1 VIGANRI
8 FIGAVEEDS
17 SGYPDCRKEFY
28 AAFNQM
34 IKLGTKPTTDIQ
46 IITPVIEMKKSAI
59 VKLGLELNAPFELS
73 WSCYQENEVACG
85 VCDSCAL
92 RLRAFQ
98 EVGIEDPIPY
108 AVRPMY
114 Q

>member
-1 VIGANRI
+1 MLNFG
-8 FIGAVEEDS
+8 S
-17 SGYPDCRKEFY
+17 
-28 AAFNQM
+28 
-34 IKLGTKPTTDIQ
+34 KPTPDIP

-59 VKLGLELNAPFELS
+59 VKLGFELNAPFELS
-73 WSCYQENEVACG
+73 WSCYQENDVACG

-108 AVRPMY
+108 AVRPIY
-114 Q
+114 D